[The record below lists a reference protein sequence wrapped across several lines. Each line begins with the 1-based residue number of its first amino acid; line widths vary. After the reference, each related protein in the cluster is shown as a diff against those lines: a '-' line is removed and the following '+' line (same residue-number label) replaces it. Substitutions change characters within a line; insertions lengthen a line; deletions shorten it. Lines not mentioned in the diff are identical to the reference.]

1 MAYSWDMT
9 DVVHL
14 HAGHLDYL
22 QARLKCAALKDVQMV
37 LFGVLSTYLLACL
50 EIAAFADM
58 DSAF

>member
-14 HAGHLDYL
+14 HAGHSDYL

-37 LFGVLSTYLLACL
+37 LFGVHSTYL
-50 EIAAFADM
+50 
-58 DSAF
+58 